1 MRKDILAGLL
11 PQGLVIIWAIYELI
25 MGINN
30 EQNSRIFLS
39 SIFILLF
46 VMILVVTLV
55 KIKKYPNDPTY
66 LKKKNNEVV

>member
-11 PQGLVIIWAIYELI
+11 PHGLVIIWAIYELI

-46 VMILVVTLV
+46 ILILVVTLV
-55 KIKKYPNDPTY
+55 KIKKYPNDPTDR
-66 LKKKNNEVV
+66 KKK

>member
-25 MGINN
+25 IGINN

-46 VMILVVTLV
+46 IVILVVTLF

-66 LKKKNNEVV
+66 LKKK